1 MKVLCEKNA
10 LLESKAVVEDYAEDI
25 MNYGSKYV
33 IFAVAEKS
41 QSFRKVITEYVLSF
55 RTAGGIKE
63 FKVNKQIYD
72 SSVEG
77 AVGDLY
83 YSKRGYQDFKKVD

>member
-1 MKVLCEKNA
+1 MRVLCEKNA
-10 LLESKAVVEDYAEDI
+10 ILESKAVVEDYAEDI

-33 IFAVAEKS
+33 IFALAEES
-41 QSFRKVITEYVLSF
+41 RSFRKTITEYVLSF
-55 RTAGGIKE
+55 RTASGLKE

-72 SSVEG
+72 ASVEG

-83 YSKRGYQDFKKVD
+83 YYKGVYYDFKI